1 MLQGS
6 KGLGTTGTIGRI
18 GTIVINIIVIVK
30 IWIWKYSS
38 YEDLIS
44 LKSYTIFLFIM
55 MLSYHHE
62 KKVKVINYN
71 WVEKNINLLTGR
83 LNCA

>member
-18 GTIVINIIVIVK
+18 GTIVINIIVIIK

-44 LKSYTIFLFIM
+44 LKSYTIFLFYYDVV
-55 MLSYHHE
+55 LPSC
-62 KKVKVINYN
+62 KKGKGN
-71 WVEKNINLLTGR
+71 KL
-83 LNCA
+83 